1 MFVYTDGV
9 PEATNAV
16 KAMFRAELLI
26 DTLNRD
32 ANASPEELIHRVHEE
47 VKLFTGHAPQFD
59 DMTMLCCEYRG

>member
-1 MFVYTDGV
+1 MMDSLLNQSY
-9 PEATNAV
+9 PNW
-16 KAMFRAELLI
+16 ELCI
-26 DTLNRD
+26 

>member
-1 MFVYTDGV
+1 
-9 PEATNAV
+9 
-16 KAMFRAELLI
+16 MFRAELLI

-32 ANASPEELIHRVHEE
+32 ANASPEELIHRVHDE